1 MTVSFGTNWP
11 NLTVSM
17 QFNGSTWTDIT
28 SYCRSININRPSS
41 DETGRFAA
49 GTCTI
54 VLDNRDGRFSPANT
68 SGPYSSGGVTQVV
81 PEVPLRIQ
89 CDYNGNFYAIF
100 VGQAED
106 WADEFPAFGRDAVT
120 VLTATDP
127 MARIAA
133 WSGSPVTLVGDGENT
148 GARVDRILDAAGY
161 TGNVIADTGD
171 STVQATDLSG
181 NGMDQVYAS
190 VDAEG
195 GFFWFEPFVLDGP
208 KVGEFYFVKR
218 SGPLERTRSKNI
230 QATFSDTGAS
240 TLRFRDLVTSSG
252 RALIVRSAA
261 FTRTDG
267 AEQVSG
273 SGTPRITKTGLGN
286 MTDPQV
292 AALAEF
298 AVAKGNP
305 TAAYRVKQLTIDPIR
320 DPTIAWPVALGTM
333 MLDRVKV
340 DVTISAS
347 SLRLVQELFI
357 DGISHTIT
365 PQQWSTTFS
374 FASTSAWAG
383 FSASQWDTG
392 VWDTAKWFY

>member
-148 GARVDRILDAAGY
+148 GARVDRILDAAG
-161 TGNVIADTGD
+161 
-171 STVQATDLSG
+171 
-181 NGMDQVYAS
+181 
-190 VDAEG
+190 
-195 GFFWFEPFVLDGP
+195 
-208 KVGEFYFVKR
+208 
-218 SGPLERTRSKNI
+218 
-230 QATFSDTGAS
+230 
-240 TLRFRDLVTSSG
+240 
-252 RALIVRSAA
+252 
-261 FTRTDG
+261 
-267 AEQVSG
+267 
-273 SGTPRITKTGLGN
+273 
-286 MTDPQV
+286 
-292 AALAEF
+292 
-298 AVAKGNP
+298 
-305 TAAYRVKQLTIDPIR
+305 
-320 DPTIAWPVALGTM
+320 
-333 MLDRVKV
+333 
-340 DVTISAS
+340 
-347 SLRLVQELFI
+347 
-357 DGISHTIT
+357 
-365 PQQWSTTFS
+365 
-374 FASTSAWAG
+374 
-383 FSASQWDTG
+383 
-392 VWDTAKWFY
+392 